1 MASKK
6 VNYDKALGFEQNES
20 HRQQDIYF
28 GLISD
33 SEELKSS
40 TGKQMAEV
48 ARMMARKNYMVIM
61 SAAESLN
68 AGKGHKKSLD
78 RSRGEAN
85 SFAEFSST
93 IVEISSL

>member
-6 VNYDKALGFEQNES
+6 LNYDKALGFEQNES

-33 SEELKSS
+33 SEELKPL

-48 ARMMARKNYMVIM
+48 ARLMAAQKLFGYNECGR
-61 SAAESLN
+61 
-68 AGKGHKKSLD
+68 
-78 RSRGEAN
+78 
-85 SFAEFSST
+85 EF
-93 IVEISSL
+93 ECWEGA

>member
-33 SEELKSS
+33 SEELKSL

-48 ARMMARKNYMVIM
+48 ARLMATQKTYGYNECGR
-61 SAAESLN
+61 
-68 AGKGHKKSLD
+68 
-78 RSRGEAN
+78 
-85 SFAEFSST
+85 EF
-93 IVEISSL
+93 ECWEGA

>member
-6 VNYDKALGFEQNES
+6 VNYDKALGFEQIES

-33 SEELKSS
+33 SEELKSL

-48 ARMMARKNYMVIM
+48 ARMKPTQKLYGYNECGR
-61 SAAESLN
+61 
-68 AGKGHKKSLD
+68 
-78 RSRGEAN
+78 
-85 SFAEFSST
+85 EF
-93 IVEISSL
+93 ECWERA